1 MGESEQAGAAA
12 STPQPGPGPEAGRGA
27 GPGAGQQSGKSAGPG
42 PSGKSGKSGKS
53 EPSGKNGKGGGRWA
67 ATQSKLLKR
76 KLPELRRNLAA
87 VATLSTLRSKL
98 VASFAAV
105 LLLLLANVII
115 GLWGEG
121 RRAASLEALEASIER
136 GMAVIELRGDLEG
149 LATEAG
155 VGLVMLASG
164 EQQLAAERLAGV
176 RRSLDELSIRIDEL
190 NAGATEADMRRFGPF
205 LAAHEDLVAALSP
218 APGQDFG
225 DVRGLSDAAIA
236 ELNALQQQ
244 ERDQVIEATRLLRE
258 KADLIHRWT
267 LGTFMLTGIL
277 AVLVA
282 LWFSTYMGRGLNS
295 LNVGARIIG
304 GGDLKHRI
312 RIHSRDE
319 LGELAQAFNSMA
331 DNLMAA
337 RGKFEEARMSAV
349 RANETKSAFLASM
362 SHELRTPMNAIIGYS
377 EMLLEEAEDDNL
389 DAYADDLKK
398 IRSAGQH
405 LLALINDVLDLSKIE
420 AGKMNMFLET
430 FEVAPMVED
439 VAVTVQ
445 PLAANK
451 DNTFEVQVA
460 EDTGTMRADK
470 TKVRQTLF
478 NLLSNAM
485 KFTEKGTVTLSVQ
498 RRKVK
503 NRSLIVFEV
512 SDTGI
517 GMNADQIK
525 RVFDEFSQAE
535 DSTSSTYGGTG
546 LGLPISRKFCRMM
559 GGDILV
565 RSKPGQG
572 TTFTASIPV
581 KVKEPQEVDDGK
593 VAAHLDLGASS
604 GSFRVGSTVLAIDDD
619 PAVLDLT
626 QRYLSRQG
634 FQVVTALNG
643 RVGLELAEKVNPVA
657 ITLDVVMPGMDGWE
671 VLSALKR
678 NPKTAE
684 IPVILMTILDEQ
696 EEAFRLGA
704 SEYMTKP
711 VDRAKLAEL
720 VHKLQT
726 ERQSGTVLVVE
737 DEDATRELMRRE
749 LQSLGWDVIEAEN
762 GRVALDRIGDPRPD
776 LVLLDLMMPEMD
788 GFEFLKRLRAMPDGY
803 RIPVLVVT
811 AMELS
816 KEDRLRLNGYMTTV
830 LEKDDK
836 SRDQL
841 LGEVTEL
848 VKGCVKQKI
857 EKSSKSKKV

>member
-1 MGESEQAGAAA
+1 M
-12 STPQPGPGPEAGRGA
+12 
-27 GPGAGQQSGKSAGPG
+27 
-42 PSGKSGKSGKS
+42 
-53 EPSGKNGKGGGRWA
+53 
-67 ATQSKLLKR
+67 
-76 KLPELRRNLAA
+76 
-87 VATLSTLRSKL
+87 
-98 VASFAAV
+98 
-105 LLLLLANVII
+105 
-115 GLWGEG
+115 
-121 RRAASLEALEASIER
+121 
-136 GMAVIELRGDLEG
+136 
-149 LATEAG
+149 
-155 VGLVMLASG
+155 
-164 EQQLAAERLAGV
+164 
-176 RRSLDELSIRIDEL
+176 
-190 NAGATEADMRRFGPF
+190 
-205 LAAHEDLVAALSP
+205 
-218 APGQDFG
+218 
-225 DVRGLSDAAIA
+225 
-236 ELNALQQQ
+236 
-244 ERDQVIEATRLLRE
+244 
-258 KADLIHRWT
+258 
-267 LGTFMLTGIL
+267 
-277 AVLVA
+277 
-282 LWFSTYMGRGLNS
+282 
-295 LNVGARIIG
+295 
-304 GGDLKHRI
+304 
-312 RIHSRDE
+312 
-319 LGELAQAFNSMA
+319 
-331 DNLMAA
+331 
-337 RGKFEEARMSAV
+337 
-349 RANETKSAFLASM
+349 
-362 SHELRTPMNAIIGYS
+362 
-377 EMLLEEAEDDNL
+377 AED
-389 DAYADDLKK
+389 
-398 IRSAGQH
+398 
-405 LLALINDVLDLSKIE
+405 V
-420 AGKMNMFLET
+420 
-430 FEVAPMVED
+430 
-439 VAVTVQ
+439 
-445 PLAANK
+445 
-451 DNTFEVQVA
+451 
-460 EDTGTMRADK
+460 GTMRADK

-581 KVKEPQEVDDGK
+581 KVKEPQEADDPK
-593 VAAHLDLGASS
+593 VTAQLDLGASS

>member
-244 ERDQVIEATRLLRE
+244 ERDNVIAASHLLRE

-267 LGTFMLTGIL
+267 LGTFMLTGLL

>member
-1 MGESEQAGAAA
+1 
-12 STPQPGPGPEAGRGA
+12 
-27 GPGAGQQSGKSAGPG
+27 
-42 PSGKSGKSGKS
+42 
-53 EPSGKNGKGGGRWA
+53 
-67 ATQSKLLKR
+67 
-76 KLPELRRNLAA
+76 
-87 VATLSTLRSKL
+87 
-98 VASFAAV
+98 
-105 LLLLLANVII
+105 
-115 GLWGEG
+115 
-121 RRAASLEALEASIER
+121 
-136 GMAVIELRGDLEG
+136 MAVIELRGDLEG

-244 ERDQVIEATRLLRE
+244 ERDNVIAASHLLRE

-267 LGTFMLTGIL
+267 LGTFMLTGLL

-581 KVKEPQEVDDGK
+581 KVKEPQEVDDVK

-857 EKSSKSKKV
+857 EKPSKSKKV